1 MSEIGINRFEVG
13 MAVEVMYITPDN
25 GQPTMNL
32 KDSSGNIILHVNPR
46 WDERALVL
54 NTFSGGWG
62 PEERPR
68 GFDFSSGVPITIRVE
83 AKPDHFA
90 IIVNGHVI
98 HHYRHRIP
106 VNNICKVD
114 WNWSS
119 KGGSKGAKLIKLS
132 VCY

>member
-1 MSEIGINRFEVG
+1 MSEIGIKKFEVG

-25 GQPTMNL
+25 GRPTMNL
-32 KDSSGNIILHVNPR
+32 KDGSGNIILHVNPR
-46 WDERALVL
+46 WDERAFVL
-54 NTFSGGWG
+54 NTLSGGWG

-83 AKPDHFA
+83 AKPEHFA
-90 IIVNGHVI
+90 IIVNGNVI

-106 VNNICKVD
+106 INNVRSID
-114 WNWSS
+114 WSWNGFP
-119 KGGSKGAKLIKLS
+119 KEAKLIRLS